1 MMLPSRIKD
10 KVMLGQ
16 TLLDVSTFL
25 FAGQGGQGQYWVTV
39 AEHFTNGNRT
49 VDHIDGYRNT
59 TTDGA
64 AHPLAIPE
72 LFYFIPK
79 ILSFEPFYYTI
90 VVCALTHI
98 IGFDP
103 FVQFDNP

>member
-1 MMLPSRIKD
+1 
-10 KVMLGQ
+10 MLGQ

-25 FAGQGGQGQYWVTV
+25 VRHKGGQGQYWVTV

-59 TTDGA
+59 VYSTTTDGA

-72 LFYFIPK
+72 LFYSKNPVLQIF
-79 ILSFEPFYYTI
+79 LLYHSSMH
-90 VVCALTHI
+90 V
-98 IGFDP
+98 DP
-103 FVQFDNP
+103 HNLL